1 MCTLVILST
10 SIFINLQKRENVQF
24 VGRVAK
30 MVDALGKTPI
40 GWDPI
45 DTSPEI
51 NSRVILQNWKDSNE
65 AARKKTENLG
75 INYYRDSSIWS

>member
-1 MCTLVILST
+1 
-10 SIFINLQKRENVQF
+10 
-24 VGRVAK
+24 

-65 AARKKTENLG
+65 AARKKTEESRN
-75 INYYRDSSIWS
+75 